1 LDSYADGHKA
11 GVILIIAEHQYMD
24 TSVVDKE
31 INVMSMIVKILGE
44 IK

>member
-1 LDSYADGHKA
+1 
-11 GVILIIAEHQYMD
+11 MD